1 MQVHIEQKRPCVLCI
16 DLKLLYRL
24 DVSSINIV
32 ELIVDH
38 AVEKLEVY
46 LSVCFYLLQHPS
58 DRFVGCSTCLD
69 IPECLCPPVKSSLAY
84 RGFFR
89 DLTRTQH
96 LDEEGVDGE
105 VVGLLLYR
113 YVCRNPVCIVVEL
126 LDVGFAVFGSLLHL
140 ENALTRFLLI
150 WHLFSFIAICR
161 FRRETSLC
169 GLLHS

>member
-1 MQVHIEQKRPCVLCI
+1 MRILFAATANCEDGIRNQNETGVDCGGPC
-16 DLKLLYRL
+16 
-24 DVSSINIV
+24 
-32 ELIVDH
+32 
-38 AVEKLEVY
+38 
-46 LSVCFYLLQHPS
+46 
-58 DRFVGCSTCLD
+58 DRDCCHDG
-69 IPECLCPPVKSSLAY
+69 I
-84 RGFFR
+84 RN
-89 DLTRTQH
+89 

-113 YVCRNPVCIVVEL
+113 YECRNPVCIVVEL

-150 WHLFSFIAICR
+150 WCLFSFIAICR